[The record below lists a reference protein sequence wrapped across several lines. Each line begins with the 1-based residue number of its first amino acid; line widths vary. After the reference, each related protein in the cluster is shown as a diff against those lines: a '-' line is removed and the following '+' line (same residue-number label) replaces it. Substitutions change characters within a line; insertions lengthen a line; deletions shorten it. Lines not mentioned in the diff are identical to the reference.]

1 MESLASRT
9 PSAALQLH
17 FAQNDTFMKIA
28 VAQISCSL
36 GDPEANLI
44 KVRDF
49 SRRAKDLGGAEL
61 IVFPE
66 MTDTGYSMPVI
77 REHATHW
84 KSGFVPGLQ
93 EIAREISTA
102 IVSGVSERDGSSI
115 YNSQVFI
122 DSQGNIVAKYRKTHL
137 YVVAP
142 VEEQTCFAPG
152 NAFASFAL
160 GGLHFG
166 FSICYDLR
174 FPEMYRKLAAEQKV
188 GAFVISSAW
197 PFPRLE
203 HFRTLAIARAI
214 ENQSYVIA
222 SNRVGKD
229 DDLWFCG
236 SSAIIDP
243 RGIVIAAASAD
254 REEIILADLSEE
266 LVLSVRRRVESFAHR
281 RRDLYD

>member
-1 MESLASRT
+1 
-9 PSAALQLH
+9 
-17 FAQNDTFMKIA
+17 MKVA

-36 GDPEANLI
+36 GDPNANLL

-49 SRRAKDLGGAEL
+49 TRRAKDEAGAEL

-77 REHATHW
+77 RANANHW

-93 EIAREISTA
+93 EIARKLSIA
-102 IVSGVSERDGSSI
+102 IVAGVSERDSSSI
-115 YNSQVFI
+115 YNSQVLI
-122 DSQGNIVAKYRKTHL
+122 DEEGNIAAKYRKTHL
-137 YVVAP
+137 YAVAP

-152 NAFASFAL
+152 NSFASFEL

-174 FPEMYRKLAAEQKV
+174 FPEMYRKLITEQDV

-197 PFPRLE
+197 PFPRVE

-214 ENQSYVIA
+214 ENQSYVVA

-243 RGIVIAAASAD
+243 RGVVVAAASAD
-254 REEIILADLSEE
+254 REELIYADLSQE
-266 LVLSVRRRVESFAHR
+266 LVLSVRSRVESLAHR
-281 RRDLYD
+281 RPDLY

>member
-1 MESLASRT
+1 MRV
-9 PSAALQLH
+9 
-17 FAQNDTFMKIA
+17 A

-36 GDPEANLI
+36 GDPEANLL

-49 SRRAKDLGGAEL
+49 SRRAKDEAGADL

-77 REHATHW
+77 REHAGDW
-84 KSGFVPGLQ
+84 ANGFVPGVQ
-93 EIAREISTA
+93 EIAKRISIG

-115 YNSQVFI
+115 YNSQILV
-122 DSQGNIVAKYRKTHL
+122 DPQGKIAAKYRKTHL
-137 YVVAP
+137 YAVAP

-152 NAFASFAL
+152 DSFVSFDL
-160 GGLHFG
+160 GGLLFG

-174 FPEMYRKLAAEQKV
+174 FPEMYRKLAVEQKV
-188 GAFVISSAW
+188 GAFVVSSAW
-197 PFPRLE
+197 PFPRDE
-203 HFRTLAIARAI
+203 HFRVLAIARAI
-214 ENQSYVIA
+214 ENQSYVVA

-243 RGIVIAAASAD
+243 RGVVIAAASAD
-254 REEIILADLSEE
+254 REELIYADLSEE
-266 LVLSVRRRVESFAHR
+266 LVLSIRTRVASFAHR
-281 RRDLYD
+281 RQDLYE

>member
-1 MESLASRT
+1 
-9 PSAALQLH
+9 
-17 FAQNDTFMKIA
+17 MKVS

-36 GDPEANLI
+36 GDPEANLL

-49 SRRAKDLGGAEL
+49 SSHARDVGVEL

-77 REHATHW
+77 RAQANHW
-84 KSGFVPGLQ
+84 TSGFVPGLQ
-93 EIAREISTA
+93 EIAKKLSIA

-115 YNSQVFI
+115 YNSQVL
-122 DSQGNIVAKYRKTHL
+122 VAAKYRKTHL
-137 YVVAP
+137 YAVAP

-152 NAFASFAL
+152 DAFAAFAFS
-160 GGLHFG
+160 GLRFG

-174 FPEMYRKLAAEQKV
+174 FPEMYRKLAAEEKI
-188 GAFVISSAW
+188 GAFIVSSAW

-214 ENQSYVIA
+214 ENQSYVLA

-236 SSAIIDP
+236 SSAVIDP
-243 RGIVIAAASAD
+243 RGVVIASASAD
-254 REEIILADLSEE
+254 REELIHADLSEE
-266 LVLSVRRRVESFAHR
+266 IVVSVRSRVESFAHR
-281 RRDLYD
+281 RPDLYK